1 MKKTSSRNSFV
12 IGFCIAV
19 IVMAFNGFASAQD
32 DRSGNPKINSRNLI
46 WMSNGLNVPASGS
59 SLFRSKG
66 GVFFT
71 LTTSGLTPGDAV
83 TLWMAVFNNPEF
95 CATSPCTPADFANPA
110 VDGTLLNTGGRIIG
124 LDGSATFGAYRAV
137 GDLTGARP
145 GVGTLN
151 GLVDPLRA
159 QIHLVVRDHGAAQIG
174 NPTVLQ
180 EQLSLFFG
188 GCPAGVGCMNLQA
201 SVNDR

>member
-1 MKKTSSRNSFV
+1 MKNIITKRSLI
-12 IGFCIAV
+12 IGCCVAV
-19 IVMAFNGFASAQD
+19 IVMALNGFASAQD
-32 DRSGNPKINSRNLI
+32 DKSGNPKINSRSLI
-46 WMSNGLNVPASGS
+46 WMSTGLNVPASGS

-83 TLWMAVFNNPEF
+83 TLWLAVFNNPEH
-95 CATSPCTPADFANPA
+95 CATNPCTPADFANPA
-110 VDGTLLNTGGRIIG
+110 VDGTLLNTGGRVIG
-124 LDGSATFGAYRAV
+124 FDGSATFGAYRAV
-137 GDLTGARP
+137 GDVTGARP

-159 QIHLVVRDHGAAQIG
+159 QIHLVVRDHGMAQIG
-174 NPTVLQ
+174 NPSVLQ
-180 EQLSLFFG
+180 DQLSMFFG
-188 GCPAGVGCMNLQA
+188 GCPAGVGCANLQA